1 MRNLD
6 QYPKVN
12 HNGKLYFQLGLIA
25 SLILVYFVIEMETPS
40 RTTEM
45 PDSRKIVDI
54 SEKPFT
60 TQLIV
65 ESKEEPKP
73 KTNEVKPRK
82 LPLILNQLKPIPN
95 DTPEPEPQQTVPM
108 DDLPEDLPL
117 ETPPVSAPVKAPDFV
132 EKWDLEETPTFQ
144 KCAGLKGAER
154 EACFREQMSKFL
166 SANLNY
172 PERARDM
179 GEQGSILVEFI
190 VDTDG
195 KITQVK
201 PAYSKAFAHA
211 DLEKEAIRVVSKLP
225 KLTPGKQAG
234 KPVKVRYTVPI
245 TFKIGR

>member
-12 HNGKLYFQLGLIA
+12 HNGKLYFQVGLLA
-25 SLILVYFVIEMETPS
+25 SLVLAYLVIEMETPS
-40 RTTEM
+40 RSVEV
-45 PDSRKIVDI
+45 PDSRRIVDI
-54 SEKPFT
+54 SEKPFPSK
-60 TQLIV
+60 LIV
-65 ESKEEPKP
+65 ETKEEPKP

-82 LPLILNQLKPIPN
+82 LPVFLNQVKPTSN
-95 DTPEPEPQQTVPM
+95 DSPDPDPQQTVPI

-117 ETPPVSAPVKAPDFV
+117 ETTPVSAPVKTPDFV
-132 EKWDLEETPTFQ
+132 EKWALEETPTFQ

-172 PERARDM
+172 PERARDR

-201 PAYSKAFAHA
+201 PAYSKAFAYA

-234 KPVKVRYTVPI
+234 KPVRVRYTVPI
-245 TFKIGR
+245 TFKMGQ